1 MQNKLLS
8 LITEHLPLGLIMYD
22 KDGGVEYANN
32 IALWMF
38 GVTLNEIKGVNIF
51 DDPNIS
57 DEDKVKLKK
66 GLSVSFETD
75 YDFDLC
81 RENFVKTT
89 KINDKRYLSTK
100 VSVPCDE
107 NGVSQGFLLTCE
119 DITENK
125 LREREIANSYKKIR
139 ATQRELS
146 LALNVGNLT
155 SWNYDIKSKM
165 FYRFDDK
172 LEICESLTLQSVLDR
187 IHKDDRDGFIAL
199 LYDATYKKEL
209 LNNETVLR
217 ILERKSKQY
226 RYYNFVYSLKDDNN
240 GEVSGVMFIQR
251 DITEDV
257 KYQQNLILAKNKAE
271 EADKLKSTFLAT
283 MSHEIRTPLNAI
295 VGFSQLLSEITDVE
309 EKNEYRQ
316 LIETNSEILLKLIDD
331 ILDLSKIE
339 AGSVDINRQ
348 ELDLAQLCQELY
360 QSFKQRIQNP
370 DVTLRFI
377 NPYSKCIANLD
388 KHRFIQIFTNFVTNA
403 IKYTPKGYIEMGYEC
418 KPNQIRFYVK
428 DTGIGIANEKKSLIF
443 SRFEKLDDFAQ
454 GSGLGL
460 SICKAIADATGGKIG
475 FHSEANQGSEF
486 WYVGYTNVDF
496 VEKLEISEADNN
508 LESVGF
514 DENASCKNKKEL
526 EILVAEDND
535 SNFLLI
541 KNILK
546 EYHLTRAI
554 TGLEAVEKVKT
565 QYFDF
570 VFMDIKMPIMNGLDA
585 TSNIRK
591 FNSTI
596 PIVAL
601 TANAFN
607 EDKEAA
613 LKAGCNHFMTK
624 PITKRELIAVLSKF
638 ICQ

>member
-38 GVTLNEIKGVNIF
+38 GVTLNEIKGANIF

-316 LIETNSEILLKLIDD
+316 LIETNSEILLKLIGD

>member
-32 IALWMF
+32 IALGMF
-38 GVTLNEIKGVNIF
+38 GVTLNEIKGANIF

-75 YDFDLC
+75 YDFNLC
-81 RENFVKTT
+81 RENVVKTT

-209 LNNETVLR
+209 INNETVLR

-316 LIETNSEILLKLIDD
+316 LIETNSEILLKLIGD

-546 EYHLTRAI
+546 EYHLTRAV

-565 QYFDF
+565 QHFDF

-613 LKAGCNHFMTK
+613 LAAGCNYFMTK
-624 PITKRELIAVLSKF
+624 PVTKRELIAVLS
-638 ICQ
+638 

>member
-187 IHKDDRDGFIAL
+187 IHK
-199 LYDATYKKEL
+199 
-209 LNNETVLR
+209 
-217 ILERKSKQY
+217 
-226 RYYNFVYSLKDDNN
+226 
-240 GEVSGVMFIQR
+240 
-251 DITEDV
+251 
-257 KYQQNLILAKNKAE
+257 
-271 EADKLKSTFLAT
+271 
-283 MSHEIRTPLNAI
+283 
-295 VGFSQLLSEITDVE
+295 
-309 EKNEYRQ
+309 
-316 LIETNSEILLKLIDD
+316 
-331 ILDLSKIE
+331 
-339 AGSVDINRQ
+339 
-348 ELDLAQLCQELY
+348 
-360 QSFKQRIQNP
+360 
-370 DVTLRFI
+370 
-377 NPYSKCIANLD
+377 
-388 KHRFIQIFTNFVTNA
+388 
-403 IKYTPKGYIEMGYEC
+403 
-418 KPNQIRFYVK
+418 
-428 DTGIGIANEKKSLIF
+428 
-443 SRFEKLDDFAQ
+443 
-454 GSGLGL
+454 
-460 SICKAIADATGGKIG
+460 
-475 FHSEANQGSEF
+475 
-486 WYVGYTNVDF
+486 
-496 VEKLEISEADNN
+496 
-508 LESVGF
+508 
-514 DENASCKNKKEL
+514 
-526 EILVAEDND
+526 
-535 SNFLLI
+535 
-541 KNILK
+541 
-546 EYHLTRAI
+546 
-554 TGLEAVEKVKT
+554 
-565 QYFDF
+565 
-570 VFMDIKMPIMNGLDA
+570 
-585 TSNIRK
+585 
-591 FNSTI
+591 
-596 PIVAL
+596 
-601 TANAFN
+601 
-607 EDKEAA
+607 
-613 LKAGCNHFMTK
+613 
-624 PITKRELIAVLSKF
+624 
-638 ICQ
+638 

>member
-514 DENASCKNKKEL
+514 DENASCKNKKEW

-591 FNSTI
+591 FNSII

-613 LKAGCNHFMTK
+613 LKAGCNYFMTK
-624 PITKRELIAVLSKF
+624 PVTKRELIA
-638 ICQ
+638 

>member
-514 DENASCKNKKEL
+514 DENASCKNKKEW

-607 EDKEAA
+607 
-613 LKAGCNHFMTK
+613 
-624 PITKRELIAVLSKF
+624 
-638 ICQ
+638 